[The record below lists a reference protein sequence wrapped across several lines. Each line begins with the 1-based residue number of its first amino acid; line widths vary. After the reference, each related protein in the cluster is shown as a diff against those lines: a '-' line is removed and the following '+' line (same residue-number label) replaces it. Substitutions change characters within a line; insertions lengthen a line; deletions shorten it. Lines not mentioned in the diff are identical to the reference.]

1 MSPLENPYTVM
12 QAIQTSFLS
21 PTNHRPSRIKAQ
33 CDRSSLTV
41 PWNYELS
48 VEGNHRAAASA
59 LCAKFVAEDRK
70 AYGEHCLPVWARSF
84 STGFLRDGS
93 GVHVFV

>member
-1 MSPLENPYTVM
+1 M

-33 CDRSSLTV
+33 CDRGSVTV
-41 PWNYELS
+41 AWNYGLS
-48 VEGNHRAAASA
+48 VEENHRAAASA

-70 AYGEHCLPVWARSF
+70 AYGEHCQSAWSRAFV
-84 STGFLRDGS
+84 TGFLRDGS
-93 GVHVFV
+93 GVHVFA